1 MRVVVAGGTTPE
13 LEPYAASLEQAG
25 HAVNVVAD
33 VSLAN
38 ACVGEKPHL
47 VLLEV
52 TRDSGGALEIIRRVR
67 DLAGVP
73 PFLFFLLGGPD
84 LSQTFLREAYDAG
97 IDGDLRQ
104 PFGPEFL
111 ASRVNAATRLARRPE
126 QTPLAKLAVPGRG
139 VNGAAPRLVGG
150 AAAAAVTAAGAAA
163 PAGDNPMS
171 ESEGHLATATQSQT
185 WRSASKLIQDMGSK
199 FLALPVILGAE
210 AAAPIPSLG
219 CAISLSHAAHQLE
232 ARIAIGAD
240 SRSARRLAVHMFGD
254 EGDDLMGDMLNE
266 LANLFMGALKTSFSA
281 ESFTFTGGL
290 PETISADY
298 VLRPPATYKRQETF
312 SMAIA
317 DSRLLVYIGM
327 RSKANLFLAS
337 SGLREGMVVAKD
349 VFNARGLML
358 VNGGTRLSLNM
369 VEKLRSLLTPKHL
382 VEVTAP

>member
-1 MRVVVAGGTTPE
+1 MRVVVAGGTTPD
-13 LEPYAASLEQAG
+13 LEPYAATLEQAG
-25 HAVNVVAD
+25 HVVKVVAD
-33 VSLAN
+33 VSAPS
-38 ACVGEKPHL
+38 ACVAEKPHL

-52 TRDSGGALEIIRRVR
+52 TRDGAGALEQIRRVR

-73 PFLFFLLGGPD
+73 PFLLYLMAGPD

-111 ASRVNAATRLARRPE
+111 TSRVSAATRLARRPD
-126 QTPLAKLAVPGRG
+126 PAPAAKAAVPVRP
-139 VNGAAPRLVGG
+139 VNGAAPKVAPGAAAT
-150 AAAAAVTAAGAAA
+150 AAAAAAE
-163 PAGDNPMS
+163 NPMS
-171 ESEGHLATATQSQT
+171 ESEVQLTNATQSQT
-185 WRSASKLIQDMGSK
+185 WRNASKLIQDMGSK

-254 EGDDLMGDMLNE
+254 EGDDLVGDMLNE
-266 LANLFMGALKTSFSA
+266 LANLFMGAVKTSFSA
-281 ESFTFTGGL
+281 ESFAFTGGL

-298 VLRPPATYKRQETF
+298 VLRPSATYKRQETF

>member
-1 MRVVVAGGTTPE
+1 MRIVLAGGTTPE
-13 LEPYAASLEQAG
+13 LEPYAATLEQAG
-25 HAVNVVAD
+25 HAVKVVAD
-33 VSLAN
+33 VSLPN

-52 TRDSGGALEIIRRVR
+52 TRDGGGAIEIIRRVR

-73 PFLFFLLGGPD
+73 PFLFYLLGGSE
-84 LSQTFLREAYDAG
+84 LSQGFLRDAYDAG

-111 ASRVNAATRLARRPE
+111 ASRVNAATRVARRPE
-126 QTPLAKLAVPGRG
+126 QAPIAKPASPARP
-139 VNGAAPRLVGG
+139 VNGAAPKLVGG
-150 AAAAAVTAAGAAA
+150 AAPAAIAAAGATA
-163 PAGDNPMS
+163 PDSPMN
-171 ESEGHLATATQSQT
+171 ESEGHLTTATQSQT
-185 WRSASKLIQDMGSK
+185 WRNASKLIQDMGSK
-199 FLALPVILGAE
+199 FLALPVTLGAE

-254 EGDDLMGDMLNE
+254 EGDDLVGDMLNE
-266 LANLFMGALKTSFSA
+266 LANLFMGAVKTSFSA
-281 ESFTFTGGL
+281 ESFAFTGGL
-290 PETISADY
+290 PDTISADY
-298 VLRPPATYKRQETF
+298 VLRPSATYKRQETF

>member
-13 LEPYAASLEQAG
+13 LEPYAATLEQAG
-25 HAVNVVAD
+25 HAVKVVAD
-33 VSLAN
+33 VSLPS

-52 TRDSGGALEIIRRVR
+52 TRENSSALETIRRVR

-73 PFLFFLLGGPD
+73 PFLFYLLGGAD
-84 LSQTFLREAYDAG
+84 LSHSFLREAYDAG

-111 ASRVNAATRLARRPE
+111 ASRINAATRLARRPE
-126 QTPLAKLAVPGRG
+126 PSPIAKPAAPVRSL
-139 VNGAAPRLVGG
+139 NGAAPKVNSG
-150 AAAAAVTAAGAAA
+150 AAAA
-163 PAGDNPMS
+163 PPENPMS
-171 ESEGHLATATQSQT
+171 ESETQLMNAMQSQT
-185 WRSASKLIQDMGSK
+185 WRNASKLIQEMGSK
-199 FLALPVILGAE
+199 FLALPVLLGAE

-281 ESFTFTGGL
+281 ESLAFTGGL
-290 PETISADY
+290 PENISADY

-317 DSRLLVYIGM
+317 DSRLLVYVGM

-337 SGLREGMVVAKD
+337 TGLREGMVVAKD

-358 VNGGTRLSLNM
+358 INGGTRLSLNM
-369 VEKLRSLLTPKHL
+369 VEKLRTLLTPKQL